1 MPHRFPIPRWV
12 PFLLVVALLPGCAK
26 LEAPVRR
33 DIEAWPP
40 VLQPAPGSRRFAIS
54 AERSEVRI
62 LVYRAGPLA
71 AFGHNHVI
79 RAAGISGEVHLA
91 PDFRRS
97 VLAFRL
103 PVRKFEVDPPA
114 ARAVEGEEFAAQPSD
129 EAIAQTRGNLLGP
142 AVLDAAHHPEIR
154 VRSVRI
160 VGPDWAPEVTLRIA
174 LRGAERELAVPVALE
189 VREGELKATGTFS
202 LSQREF
208 GIEPFSILGG
218 GLQVADQVKIRFR
231 IVAAER

>member
-1 MPHRFPIPRWV
+1 MPDRFSIQRWG
-12 PFLLVVALLPGCAK
+12 PLLLVVALLPGCAK

-33 DIEAWPP
+33 DIEAPPP
-40 VLQPAPGSRRFAIS
+40 VLQPAPGSRRFAIR

-91 PDFRRS
+91 PDLRRS
-97 VLAFRL
+97 VLAFSL
-103 PVRKFEVDPPA
+103 PVRDFEVDPPA
-114 ARAVEGEEFAAQPSD
+114 ARAVEGEQFAAQLSA
-129 EAIAQTRGNLLGP
+129 EAIAQTRSNLLGP
-142 AVLDAAHHPEIR
+142 AVLDAANHPEIR

-160 VGPDWAPEVTLRIA
+160 AGPDWAPEITLRIA
-174 LRGAERELAVPVALE
+174 LRGAERELVVPVALE
-189 VREGELKATGTFS
+189 VRDGELTATGTFG
-202 LSQREF
+202 LSQRDF

-218 GLQVADQVKIRFR
+218 GLQVADTLKIRFR

>member
-1 MPHRFPIPRWV
+1 MRYRFWLP
-12 PFLLVVALLPGCAK
+12 LLVVALLPACVK
-26 LEAPVRR
+26 LEAPVRPG
-33 DIEAWPP
+33 IEAPAP
-40 VLQPAPGSRRFAIS
+40 LQQPAPGSRRFAIR
-54 AERSEVRI
+54 AELSEVRI

-79 RAAGISGEVHLA
+79 RAPAIAGEVHLA

-97 VLAFRL
+97 VLAFSL
-103 PVRKFEVDPPA
+103 PVRDFEVDPPA
-114 ARAVEGEEFAAQPSD
+114 ARALEGEEFAAQLSA
-129 EAIAQTRGNLLGP
+129 EAIAQTRSNLLGP
-142 AVLDAAHHPEIR
+142 TVLDAANHPEIR

-160 VGPDWAPEVTLRIA
+160 AGPDWAPDITLRIA
-174 LRGAERELAVPVALE
+174 LRGAERELTVPVVLE

-218 GLQVADQVKIRFR
+218 GLQVGDQVQIRFR
-231 IVAAER
+231 ILDAER